1 MATPP
6 ARAAWRAL
14 GALLVASGLSAPL
27 GVGRACTLWAAAGAE
42 AGGGTLLAKNRDFR
56 PDHRQV
62 LRLVRPATGHRYL
75 ALLAEDGDEPGIKA
89 GTNERGLTVVSA
101 SASTIPRARRASQ
114 PGKHGVLA
122 AILGGYD
129 SVEALLADAP
139 RLLGSARAMFLLAS
153 DRREVARIEIGLD
166 GRYAIERTSA
176 GWTAQ
181 TNHFL
186 DGRLLD
192 LNQQRGP
199 SSVARLARVRALL
212 AGAPRPLD
220 EARFAA
226 ISQDRVGGPDD
237 ALWRSGREHTLAS
250 WIVRTPPDG
259 PPHLQLLIANPGEP
273 QERRDL
279 VLDDAFWAAGPS
291 DARAISP

>member
-1 MATPP
+1 MTSLP
-6 ARAAWRAL
+6 ARAASSAL
-14 GALLVASGLSAPL
+14 GALLVATGLAAPM

-42 AGGGTLLAKNRDFR
+42 AGEGTLLAKNRDFR

-75 ALLAEDGDEPGIKA
+75 ALFAEDGDEPGIKA

-101 SASTIPRARRASQ
+101 SASAIPRARRSAQ

-122 AILGGYD
+122 ALLGGYD
-129 SVEALLADAP
+129 SVAALVADAP
-139 RLLGSARAMFLLAS
+139 RLLGGARTMFLLVS

-166 GRYAIERTSA
+166 GRYAIERASA

-186 DGRLLD
+186 DERLLD

-220 EARFAA
+220 EAGFAA

-250 WIVRTPPDG
+250 WIVRTPPAG
-259 PPHLQLLIANPGEP
+259 PPHLLVRIANPGEP
-273 QERRDL
+273 EERRVL

-291 DARAISP
+291 DAGAIPP